1 MESNNFYP
9 FVSRRVTES
18 EDNETETEK
27 VLTINIDSDTYV
39 RVVEENEFEG
49 RESEVEFSYTLVD
62 NGRRLNYSI
71 SIENERNQFD
81 EVEYKLNGVEYE
93 VTKVRKDGE
102 LVYRVEKKDAMRL
115 KRSITTK
122 R

>member
-1 MESNNFYP
+1 M
-9 FVSRRVTES
+9 
-18 EDNETETEK
+18 
-27 VLTINIDSDTYV
+27 LTINIDSDTYV

-102 LVYRVEKKDAMRL
+102 LVYRVEKKGRNEIEKVYYYKKIVLDDGNSKFER
-115 KRSITTK
+115 I
-122 R
+122 

>member
-1 MESNNFYP
+1 M
-9 FVSRRVTES
+9 
-18 EDNETETEK
+18 
-27 VLTINIDSDTYV
+27 LTINIDSDTYV